1 MPESAS
7 ELRLDHGLHSCALAA
22 LAALLP
28 DGSSS
33 PEAAFLRA
41 HSAAVATGGSL
52 REAVNRIL
60 QSPDRG
66 ATPLLQLAEHLQLRP
81 VEVLA
86 VTLAAAVETDL
97 MCGRAIAHLQ
107 SPVGGSRPT
116 LGLLAA
122 AFAELESE
130 RNANGNANSNANVDV
145 SASVIERLLTG
156 RAVESGL
163 LHLLNENAPAAER
176 AAAVP
181 LPLCLALGGRDAVW
195 PGTTLGVDGIA
206 KITLP
211 PSILAEA
218 QRQARALLAGSESV
232 LVLRSGS
239 LAESRAVAQRIS
251 TALGARALYI
261 EMERIA
267 MERLEME
274 RSGSAPRVVPNLSGI
289 GPLLL
294 LRQLVPVFCFEP
306 GPGDRRIVP
315 AIPGYTGPALAL
327 CGHDGTIEASGES
340 PAVWKIGVPPR
351 LERRQLWNKAIGK
364 GQLAARLSSDY
375 RHGSGR
381 IAQLGRLV
389 RQRCLLEGRT
399 RPAFSDV
406 AAASW
411 TSEASGLEA
420 LAQPLPDLIADEALV
435 TGALLREEL
444 SRLLLRCRSRESL
457 IEGLGASALARYR
470 PGVRALFTGP
480 SGTGKTLAAGW
491 LATQLG
497 LPLYRADLAS
507 VTSKYIGETE
517 KNLAQLLARAE
528 ESGILLLFDEADA
541 LFGKRTEVRESNDR
555 FANAQTNYLLQRIE
569 TFDGI
574 ALLTSNS
581 RARFDPAFCR
591 RLDMIIE
598 FPLPGPEQRRLL
610 WLSHLGS
617 HHRLAP
623 RELNQI
629 ASAADLAGGHIRN
642 AVLTAAVLAQAK
654 HRPIEYGDVF
664 TGLSDEYRKL
674 GRQTPPELA
683 QSG

>member
-1 MPESAS
+1 MAETTLAEPQIAQ
-7 ELRLDHGLHSCALAA
+7 GLYSCALAG

-28 DGSSS
+28 DGASS
-33 PEAAFLRA
+33 PEAAFLQAHA
-41 HSAAVATGGSL
+41 HSVAKYGSV
-52 REAVNRIL
+52 REAVNRL
-60 QSPDRG
+60 LHSPDTPD
-66 ATPLLQLAEHLQLRP
+66 TPLLKLADELRLRP
-81 VEVLA
+81 VELLA
-86 VTLAAAVETDL
+86 VALAAAVETDL

-107 SPVGGSRPT
+107 APLGGSRPA

-122 AFAELESE
+122 AFAELEPE
-130 RNANGNANSNANVDV
+130 QNI
-145 SASVIERLLTG
+145 IECLLTG

-163 LHLLNENAPAAER
+163 LHLLNENSPAAER

-181 LPLCLALGGRDAVW
+181 VPLCLALGGSDAAW
-195 PGTTLGVDGIA
+195 PGTSLGLDGIPE
-206 KITLP
+206 TPLP
-211 PSILAEA
+211 PSVVAESK
-218 QRQARALLAGSESV
+218 RQARGLAAASQSV

-239 LAESRAVAQRIS
+239 EAESRAVARGIAS
-251 TALGARALYI
+251 ALGSRPLFI
-261 EMERIA
+261 EMD
-267 MERLEME
+267 
-274 RSGSAPRVVPNLSGI
+274 RSGSAVKAAPNLSGL
-289 GPLLL
+289 GPLLV

-306 GPGDRRIVP
+306 GPGDRRTVP
-315 AIPGYTGPALAL
+315 TVPGYTGPALAL
-327 CGHDGTIEASGES
+327 CGHDGSIEANGES
-340 PAVWKIGVPPR
+340 PASWRIGVPPR
-351 LERRQLWNKAIGK
+351 QERRQLWNIAIGK
-364 GQLAARLSSDY
+364 GELAARLSSDY

-389 RQRCLLEGRT
+389 RQRCLLDGRA

-411 TSEASGLEA
+411 AGEGSGLES
-420 LAQPLPDLIADEALV
+420 LAQPLPDLIPDEALV
-435 TGALLREEL
+435 ASTLLREEL

-457 IEGLGASALARYR
+457 IEGLGASAVARYH
-470 PGVRALFTGP
+470 PGVRVLFTGP
-480 SGTGKTLAAGW
+480 SGTGKTLAASW

-517 KNLAQLLARAE
+517 KNLAHLLARAE
-528 ESGILLLFDEADA
+528 ESGVLLLFDEADS
-541 LFGKRTEVRESNDR
+541 LFGKRTEVKESNDR

-574 ALLTSNS
+574 TLLTSNS

-598 FPLPGPEQRRLL
+598 FPLPGPEERRLL

-617 HHRLAP
+617 HHSLAP

-629 ASAADLAGGHIRN
+629 AAAADLAGGHIRN

-654 HRPIEYGDVF
+654 HRRIEYDDVF
-664 TGLSDEYRKL
+664 VGLTDEYSKL

-683 QSG
+683 RSA

>member
-1 MPESAS
+1 MPESAK
-7 ELRLDHGLHSCALAA
+7 ELRVDHGLYSCALAA

-41 HSAAVATGGSL
+41 HSAAVTTSSSL
-52 REAVNRIL
+52 RDAVNRIL
-60 QSPDRG
+60 QSPDRR
-66 ATPLLQLAEHLQLRP
+66 ATPLLQLAEHLQLSP

-122 AFAELESE
+122 AFAELDSE
-130 RNANGNANSNANVDV
+130 AIANASAHV
-145 SASVIERLLTG
+145 SASVNVIERLLTG

-176 AAAVP
+176 AVSVP
-181 LPLCLALGGRDAVW
+181 PPLCLALGGRDAAW
-195 PGTTLGVDGIA
+195 PGTTLDLDGIP

-211 PSILAEA
+211 PSVIAES
-218 QRQARALLAGSESV
+218 QRQAKALLAGSQSV

-239 LAESRAVAQRIS
+239 LAESRAVAQRIA
-251 TALGARALYI
+251 TALGARALFI

-267 MERLEME
+267 IERLEMD
-274 RSGSAPRVVPNLSGI
+274 RSGSGSRTPNLSGI

-315 AIPGYTGPALAL
+315 AISGYTGPALAL
-327 CGHDGTIEASGES
+327 CGHDGGIEAHGES

-351 LERRQLWNKAIGK
+351 HERRQLWNQAIGK
-364 GQLAARLSSDY
+364 GKLAARLSSDY
-375 RHGSGR
+375 RQGSGR

-411 TSEASGLEA
+411 IGEASGLES
-420 LAQPLPDLIADEALV
+420 LAQPLPDLIPDEALV
-435 TGALLREEL
+435 TGVLLREEL

-541 LFGKRTEVRESNDR
+541 LFGKRTEVKESNDR

-574 ALLTSNS
+574 TLLTSNS

-591 RLDMIIE
+591 RLDMILE
-598 FPLPGPEQRRLL
+598 FPLPGPEERRLL

-642 AVLTAAVLAQAK
+642 AVLTAAVLAQAE

-664 TGLSDEYRKL
+664 IGLTDEYRKL

-683 QSG
+683 RSR